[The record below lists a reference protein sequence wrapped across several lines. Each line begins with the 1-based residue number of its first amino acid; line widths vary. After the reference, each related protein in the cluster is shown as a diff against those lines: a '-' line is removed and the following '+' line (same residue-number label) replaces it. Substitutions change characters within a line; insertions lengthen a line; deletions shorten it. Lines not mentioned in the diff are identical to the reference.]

1 MTGLEILATVIGVAI
16 LFTVGIFVWKL
27 TNP

>member
-1 MTGLEILATVIGVAI
+1 MTGMEILAATIGVAI